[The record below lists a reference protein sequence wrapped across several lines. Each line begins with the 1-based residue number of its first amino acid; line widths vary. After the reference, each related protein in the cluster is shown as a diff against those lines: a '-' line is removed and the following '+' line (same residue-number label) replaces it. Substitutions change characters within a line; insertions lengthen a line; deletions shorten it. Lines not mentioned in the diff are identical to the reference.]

1 MLKTREFL
9 TEPYSGCCHFS
20 WRYSLFGIF
29 GVHLPVIYGEKKKNA
44 LGRLLQKVVAR
55 SGDISALDWIGTP
68 SEFNICLP
76 ADIASYN
83 ASPPILPSLPEDEME
98 KSVYFL
104 QKVVTVELA

>member
-1 MLKTREFL
+1 
-9 TEPYSGCCHFS
+9 
-20 WRYSLFGIF
+20 
-29 GVHLPVIYGEKKKNA
+29 VHLPVIYGEKKKNA